1 MIMAIEH
8 AETALGAGSRE
19 FLAVPQILLSGPPS
33 RSVEDSAHEDLVEI
47 FAEYFCKRH
56 PVHLKLLL
64 DAIEKCL
71 ILKVLDSTSGS
82 QKEAA
87 RILGIKYTTLN
98 QKVKKHGIRF
108 RRGVHLVES

>member
-8 AETALGAGSRE
+8 AETAPGAGNKE
-19 FLAVPQILLSGPPS
+19 FLVDPPFLLSGPPA
-33 RSVEDSAHEDLVEI
+33 RSVEDSAHEDPVEI

-71 ILKVLDSTSGS
+71 ILKVLDRTSGS

-98 QKVKKHGIRF
+98 QKVRKHGIRF

>member
-1 MIMAIEH
+1 MIMTIEH
-8 AETALGAGSRE
+8 AETAPGGGNKE
-19 FLAVPQILLSGPPS
+19 FLAVPGFLPSSPPS
-33 RSVEDSAHEDLVEI
+33 RSAEDSAYEDLLDM

-71 ILKVLDSTSGS
+71 ILKVLDRASGN

-108 RRGVHLVES
+108 RRGVHLVEI

>member
-1 MIMAIEH
+1 MATEQ
-8 AETALGAGSRE
+8 AGWETPPPMTELPPRLGGEDGSNRE
-19 FLAVPQILLSGPPS
+19 LMDV
-33 RSVEDSAHEDLVEI
+33 
-47 FAEYFCKRH
+47 FADYFCKRS
-56 PVHLKLLL
+56 PVQLKLLL

-71 ILKVLDSTSGS
+71 ILKVLEKASGN

-108 RRGVHLVES
+108 RRGVHLIEI

>member
-8 AETALGAGSRE
+8 AGLTPRALVPEPPLRLGGDGSTR
-19 FLAVPQILLSGPPS
+19 A
-33 RSVEDSAHEDLVEI
+33 LVDV
-47 FAEYFCKRH
+47 FAEYFCKY
-56 PVHLKLLL
+56 PPIQLKLLL

-71 ILKVLDSTSGS
+71 ILKVLDKASGN

-98 QKVKKHGIRF
+98 QKIKKHGIRF
-108 RRGVHLVES
+108 RRGIHLIEI